1 MHFKFILI
9 SIRERKKKESRIYVG
24 RSSKSKSCI
33 FHCLET
39 NKVVI
44 NGCVNSNEK
53 TMRTYYPRKR
63 KQKPRITIVLIDLLR
78 LKEFLV
84 QQIEKIDGSETVA
97 VAGNKAWDRR
107 RGKQTKGESS
117 IHVPRNPSS
126 ILTWHSKISFFS
138 RSVFSSDTIKWEK
151 LHRYYSSEGV
161 WILYIILFVSE
172 SRDVVSTNNRV

>member
-33 FHCLET
+33 FHSLET

-44 NGCVNSNEK
+44 NGCVNSIEK
-53 TMRTYYPRKR
+53 TMRTNYPRKR

-97 VAGNKAWDRR
+97 VAGNKA
-107 RGKQTKGESS
+107 
-117 IHVPRNPSS
+117 
-126 ILTWHSKISFFS
+126 
-138 RSVFSSDTIKWEK
+138 
-151 LHRYYSSEGV
+151 
-161 WILYIILFVSE
+161 
-172 SRDVVSTNNRV
+172 